1 MKITVKNTGNKK
13 SIKIRIPSFLFLN
26 RITAWIAAKFFRK
39 IRENITSK
47 QLYILIKEIRR
58 FKRRNKKLQLVEI
71 TEASREYIEIRL

>member
-13 SIKIRIPSFLFLN
+13 SIKIRIPSFLLLN

-71 TEASREYIEIRL
+71 TEASGEYIEIRL

>member
-13 SIKIRIPSFLFLN
+13 SIKIRIPSFLFFFIL
-26 RITAWIAAKFFRK
+26 TAWIAAKFFRK

-71 TEASREYIEIRL
+71 TEASGEYIEIRL